1 MPDIVDISVEKLEL
15 DPENIRP
22 EPVLNPK
29 FVESVT
35 EEIKEPL
42 IVRPK
47 PDSDKYLVTVGK
59 RRFLGGRSG
68 GRDSFPCIVKEELE
82 GEDAKAMTES
92 MVENVQR
99 ESIPGEAWPDIIQK
113 YSEVLDVDLSKG
125 SVKKEIANRTGLS
138 TGAVYRYVQ
147 ILGLP
152 DWVREMTKEPDERDL
167 EEWQEAL
174 LKEASERSDS
184 EKEALE
190 KKGISEEAPS
200 VVEESEAISSSGTA
214 EDKMLDIRAASE
226 LAESDMFEEI
236 REKSRAEAFR
246 DVLETV
252 EKGSSSVDDILDASQ
267 SRVAEDKVK
276 GRKKS
281 VVQEWG
287 SGERQKI
294 TIELDKLELEALERM
309 MEEEDL
315 DKRKS
320 AVALALREY
329 FHQEGYY
336 EQ

>member
-15 DPENIRP
+15 DPKNIRP

-47 PDSDKYLVTVGK
+47 PDSDKYLVTVGE
-59 RRFLGGRSG
+59 RRFLGGKSG
-68 GRDSFPCIVKEELE
+68 GRDSFPCIIKEGLE
-82 GEDAKAMTES
+82 DENAEAMTES
-92 MVENVQR
+92 IVENVQR
-99 ESIPGEAWPDIIQK
+99 ESIPKNAWPDIIQE
-113 YSEVLDVDLSKG
+113 YGEELGVDLSKG
-125 SVKKEIANRTGLS
+125 SVKKEIARRTGLS
-138 TGAVYRYVQ
+138 KGAVYRYVQ

-152 DWVREMTKEPDERDL
+152 DWIREMTKKPDERDL
-167 EEWQEAL
+167 EEWQEGL
-174 LKEASERSDS
+174 LKDPSERSNS

-190 KKGISEEAPS
+190 KKRISEEAPS
-200 VVEESEAISSSGTA
+200 VVEESEAIGSSDTA
-214 EDKMLDIRAASE
+214 EDEMLGMRAAAE
-226 LAESDMFEEI
+226 LAKSNVFEEI
-236 REKSRAEAFR
+236 REESRAEAFR

-252 EKGSSSVDDILDASQ
+252 EKGSSSVDDVLDASQ
-267 SRVAEDKVK
+267 SRVAEDEVK
-276 GRKKS
+276 SRKKS

-294 TIELDKLELEALERM
+294 TIELGKLELEALGRM

-329 FHQEGYY
+329 FHQEEYY

>member
-15 DPENIRP
+15 DPKNIRP

-35 EEIKEPL
+35 KEIKEPL

-47 PDSDKYLVTVGK
+47 PDSDKYLVTVGE
-59 RRFLGGRSG
+59 RRFLGGKSG

-99 ESIPGEAWPDIIQK
+99 ENIPKNAWPDIIRE
-113 YSEVLDVDLSKG
+113 YSEELGVDLSKK
-125 SVKKEIANRTGLS
+125 SARKKIARKTGLS
-138 TGAVYRYVQ
+138 IGAVYRYVQ

-152 DWVREMTKEPDERDL
+152 GWIREMTKEPDERDL
-167 EEWQEAL
+167 EEWQEGL
-174 LKEASERSDS
+174 LKNPSERSDS

-190 KKGISEEAPS
+190 KEGISEEAPS
-200 VVEESEAISSSGTA
+200 VVEESEAISSSDTA
-214 EDKMLDIRAASE
+214 EDKMLDMSAAAE
-226 LAESDMFEEI
+226 LAKSDMFEEI
-236 REKSRAEAFR
+236 RGENRVEAFR

-252 EKGSSSVDDILDASQ
+252 EKGSSSVDEILDASQ
-267 SRVAEDKVK
+267 SRVAEDEVK

-309 MEEEDL
+309 MEEENL

-329 FHQEGYY
+329 FHQKGYY